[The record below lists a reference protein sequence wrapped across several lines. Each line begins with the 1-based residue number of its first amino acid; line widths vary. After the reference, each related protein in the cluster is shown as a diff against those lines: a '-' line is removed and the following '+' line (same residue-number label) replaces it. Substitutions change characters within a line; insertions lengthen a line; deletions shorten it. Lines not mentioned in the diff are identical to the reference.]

1 MCSTCNHNKY
11 LPTEKVVKD
20 KTFHFLKVNPSHTA
34 LDIVC
39 DTEGKNFKIGDF
51 TIYHCPTCGR
61 KLY

>member
-11 LPTEKVVKD
+11 LPAEKVVKD
-20 KTFHFLKVNPSHTA
+20 KTFHFLKADSSHTV